1 MITISALDANSFVE
15 SVILDSIL
23 YRLRLNWNDDGQY
36 WTLDVCNNDNS
47 ELVRGIV
54 VVPNFPLL
62 HAYRRIKGLPPGELL
77 AVVSS
82 TSISDIG
89 RKDFISGRAR
99 LIYMP
104 KEELTNVVESAV

>member
-1 MITISALDANSFVE
+1 MITISTIDANSFVE

-23 YRLRLNWNDDGQY
+23 YRIRLNWNDDGKY

-77 AVVSS
+77 AVVPSA
-82 TSISDIG
+82 SISDIG
-89 RKDFISGRAR
+89 RKDFTNGKAR